1 MSQHTKSQ
9 MVVSLVPYASPNS
22 PNNPALTRAHSGST
36 GSLPATE
43 STSPAQTDCLPSPE
57 TSRRLITKIGRQ
69 PANPGNGIRRS
80 MFVEDL
86 ITFADR
92 FLIALWIPTVITDLD
107 NPMTLRFYLE
117 NVLRRSCATYHTLLA
132 AFHYLVLLRT
142 MTKRHYTGKQLK
154 ASKKLR
160 VLQCPRRMFLSALML
175 GWKFTQERGSSTR
188 KWARLSGLSSREINS
203 NEAAFLSTID
213 WRLYIPHTVFARW
226 DTEVAYYVG
235 KPGLRLSDFLLGV
248 SRKT

>member
-1 MSQHTKSQ
+1 MHLSYCFRLTSVQLVCVYNVEEPRPLREAAKLSIGVFSILPTMSQHTKSQ

-86 ITFADR
+86 ISNTISEHKLYPACQL
-92 FLIALWIPTVITDLD
+92 LISTS
-107 NPMTLRFYLE
+107 LR
-117 NVLRRSCATYHTLLA
+117 
-132 AFHYLVLLRT
+132 
-142 MTKRHYTGKQLK
+142 G
-154 ASKKLR
+154 
-160 VLQCPRRMFLSALML
+160 
-175 GWKFTQERGSSTR
+175 
-188 KWARLSGLSSREINS
+188 
-203 NEAAFLSTID
+203 
-213 WRLYIPHTVFARW
+213 
-226 DTEVAYYVG
+226 
-235 KPGLRLSDFLLGV
+235 
-248 SRKT
+248 